1 MHECMVLKRLFNVML
16 LLTDK
21 IKEKEILLAVAIIYF
36 LSGRAVAN
44 SLYDQN
50 SYVSMY
56 SDQKAWHVGD
66 NVTVYILESSVAQ
79 SKAGDTSDR
88 KTTIGADFKTPHTEK
103 NLDLS
108 LSGDSDNSGST
119 KREGNIQARITA
131 TVVEVDKAGQLFIKG
146 SQDILINDE
155 KQKITLS
162 GWLRPKDITAQNI
175 VLSSRLASSQID
187 YEGYGDVTM
196 NRKPGII
203 KRFFMAIGL
212 F

>member
-1 MHECMVLKRLFNVML
+1 MRLPIRNAICMRSFF
-16 LLTDK
+16 
-21 IKEKEILLAVAIIYF
+21 AVAIVFYI
-36 LSGRAVAN
+36 SSNTAIAD

-56 SDQKAWHVGD
+56 SDQKAWQIGD

-79 SKAGDTSDR
+79 SKAGDTADR
-88 KTTIGADFKTPHTEK
+88 KTTIGADLKTFNTEK
-103 NLDLS
+103 GLDLG

-131 TVVEVDKAGQLFIKG
+131 NVTEIDKAGRLFIQG

-203 KRFFMAIGL
+203 KRLFMTIGL

>member
-1 MHECMVLKRLFNVML
+1 MK
-16 LLTDK
+16 LLTEN
-21 IKEKEILLAVAIIYF
+21 IKCKDSILAAAMVFFA
-36 LSGRAVAN
+36 SGSIGAD
-44 SLYDQN
+44 SLYDQS

-79 SKAGDTSDR
+79 SKAGDAADR
-88 KTTIGADFKTPHTEK
+88 KTTIGANLKTFNTEK
-103 NLDLS
+103 GLDLG
-108 LSGDSDNSGST
+108 LTGDSDNSGST

-131 TVVEVDKAGQLFIKG
+131 SVTEIDKAGRLFIKG